1 LVNQWEGIASIGQ
14 RNNQKSTS
22 PRNDTEQAL
31 HAGLY
36 KTQGKNKENCGGQKQ
51 KQSCQKLPPET
62 KKVNYEKQRREIEGK
77 HLEKQRSPHSSE
89 EILTDQQ
96 LQKFQ
101 RGRYKCSRC
110 GALKV
115 K

>member
-1 LVNQWEGIASIGQ
+1 
-14 RNNQKSTS
+14 
-22 PRNDTEQAL
+22 
-31 HAGLY
+31 LY
-36 KTQGKNKENCGGQKQ
+36 KTQGKGKENSGGQKQ
-51 KQSCQKLPPET
+51 KQGHQKLPLEG
-62 KKVNYEKQRREIEGK
+62 KKVNCEKQRREIEGK
-77 HLEKQRSPHSSE
+77 YLEKQRSPPSSE